1 LRRFQRGF
9 VDLPPEF
16 WSAQAAVLHRAHWYL
31 ALSVLVD
38 GRPCPLVI
46 SVASV
51 LVSAQAQYSFRAA
64 VIQVFKVAR
73 AMIEL
78 LQVESRVCY

>member
-1 LRRFQRGF
+1 
-9 VDLPPEF
+9 
-16 WSAQAAVLHRAHWYL
+16 
-31 ALSVLVD
+31 
-38 GRPCPLVI
+38 VI